1 MKKDLLI
8 FVLCCIAATTIESTG
23 IFFMIPLASTIGA
36 FVLTITK
43 LNNKKSESVYY
54 TDEQLLDLSTRNDI
68 LC

>member
-23 IFFMIPLASTIGA
+23 IFFMIPLASIICA

-43 LNNKKSESVYY
+43 LNDKKSESVYY

>member
-8 FVLCCIAATTIESTG
+8 FVLCGIAATTIESTG
-23 IFFMIPLASTIGA
+23 IFFMIPLASIIGA

-43 LNNKKSESVYY
+43 LNDKKSKSMYY